1 MGLSQALATAMSGLR
16 ANQIALGL
24 VSSNVANAETPGY
37 IKKTSNQVAVTSGEF
52 GSSVRVA
59 GINRE
64 LDVYLQRQ
72 LRTEI
77 SGAAYAGL
85 RAEVL
90 DQLQSVYGTPGSA
103 GTLESSFN
111 ALTNAVQALSTSSDS
126 QSARIAVV
134 NAAQSLVQQLNS
146 MTRGIQSLRANAEQG
161 LNGAVNVANNA
172 MQQIANINVQLLRG
186 GQTDGAAAELLD
198 QRDRYIEQLSELM
211 DVRVVANDDG
221 QVNVFTNSG
230 VQLVGAEAAKLSFD
244 AQGTVTA
251 NTLWSADPAES
262 TLGSI
267 TVNFPHG
274 GSMDL
279 FANNTFRSGKIAAY
293 VELRDHTLVEA
304 QAQLDQFAAALS
316 SALSDRTVAGT
327 AATVGAQTGFSLDL
341 AGLQNGNVVNLTITN
356 SITSAQSKISIVRVD
371 DPSLLPLANN
381 ATNDPNDQVIG
392 IDFSGG
398 MASVVTQLNA
408 ALGGANIAFSNVGT
422 TLTVLDDGA
431 GNLSDVNAASV
442 TTTMSSLTGGIGR
455 AAAVQGRRQSL
466 HRRVSRD
473 RRAGPGVCR
482 PDQRQH
488 RDRQRSVEA
497 GSVRGID
504 AVGRHHAAGL
514 HLFAAHLRLIL
525 LFAGSRPWH
534 LDSAVQGHA
543 VDLRAAVRQRAGRK
557 VQRRKPACGRPGGGA
572 EHAQAEVC
580 RHRRR
585 EYRRRDGAFAGAAEC
600 LCRERARDGRRQGNV
615 SVAHADLVRSPRI
628 KA

>member
-356 SITSAQSKISIVRVD
+356 SITSAQSRISIVRVD
-371 DPSLLPLANN
+371 DPSLLPLSNS

-431 GNLSDVNAASV
+431 GNLSDVNAASMTSTV
-442 TTTMSSLTGGIGR
+442 SSLTGGTAELPLFKDGGNLYTG
-455 AAAVQGRRQSL
+455 AFLATGAQVQGFAGRISVNTAIANDPSKLVQFAASTPSGDTTRPDFIYSQLTSGSYFYSPEAGLGTSIAPFKGTLLTFAQQFVSAQGEKSSAANLLAEGQEVVLSTLKQKFADTAGVNIDDEMAHLLALQNAYAANARVMGVVKEMYQSL
-466 HRRVSRD
+466 M
-473 RRAGPGVCR
+473 
-482 PDQRQH
+482 Q
-488 RDRQRSVEA
+488 
-497 GSVRGID
+497 
-504 AVGRHHAAGL
+504 
-514 HLFAAHLRLIL
+514 IL
-525 LFAGSRPWH
+525 
-534 LDSAVQGHA
+534 
-543 VDLRAAVRQRAGRK
+543 
-557 VQRRKPACGRPGGGA
+557 
-572 EHAQAEVC
+572 
-580 RHRRR
+580 
-585 EYRRRDGAFAGAAEC
+585 
-600 LCRERARDGRRQGNV
+600 
-615 SVAHADLVRSPRI
+615 
-628 KA
+628 

>member
-1 MGLSQALATAMSGLR
+1 MSGLR

-37 IKKTSNQVAVTSGEF
+37 IKKTSNQVAVSSGEF

-77 SGAAYAGL
+77 AGAAYAGL

-90 DQLQSVYGTPGSA
+90 DQLQSIYGTPGSA
-103 GTLESSFN
+103 GTLESAFN

-146 MTRGIQSLRANAEQG
+146 MTRGIQSLRANAEAG
-161 LNGAVNVANNA
+161 LSGAVNIANNA
-172 MQQIANINVQLLRG
+172 MKQIANINVQILRG

-211 DVRVVANDDG
+211 DVRVVANEDG

-230 VQLVGAEAAKLSFD
+230 VQLVGAEASLLTFN

-251 NTLWSADPAES
+251 NTLWSPDLAQS

-279 FANNTFRSGKIAAY
+279 FATNTFRSGKIAAY
-293 VELRDHTLVEA
+293 VELRDHTLVQA

-327 AATVGAQTGFSLDL
+327 PATSGLQTGFSLDL
-341 AGLQNGNVVNLTITN
+341 AGLQNGNVINLTYTN
-356 SITSAQSKISIVRVD
+356 SITGAQNRVSIVRVD
-371 DPSLLPLANN
+371 DASVLPLPNS

-408 ALGGANIAFSNVGT
+408 ALGGANLSFSSAGT
-422 TLTVLDDGA
+422 TLTVLDDG
-431 GNLSDVNAASV
+431 GGGLSDVNAASV
-442 TTTMSSLTGGIGR
+442 TTTLSSLTGGVAQLPLFKDAGNLYTG
-455 AAAVQGRRQSL
+455 AFLPTGAQVQGF
-466 HRRVSRD
+466 
-473 RRAGPGVCR
+473 AGRISVNTAIANDPSKLVQFAASTPSGDTTR
-482 PDQRQH
+482 PDFIYAQLT
-488 RDRQRSVEA
+488 SGSYFYSPEA
-497 GSVRGID
+497 GLGTTTAPFKGTLLSFAQQFVSAQGETASAAKLLAEGQQVVLSTLKQKFADTAGVNID
-504 AVGRHHAAGL
+504 DEM
-514 HLFAAHLRLIL
+514 AHLLALQNAYAANARVMGVVKDMYQTLMQIL
-525 LFAGSRPWH
+525 
-534 LDSAVQGHA
+534 
-543 VDLRAAVRQRAGRK
+543 
-557 VQRRKPACGRPGGGA
+557 
-572 EHAQAEVC
+572 
-580 RHRRR
+580 
-585 EYRRRDGAFAGAAEC
+585 
-600 LCRERARDGRRQGNV
+600 
-615 SVAHADLVRSPRI
+615 
-628 KA
+628 